1 MSEKQ
6 VTIKLQQPIVFGS
19 ETIFELTLHPPKAKH
34 LRGLSL
40 NMNMDDMFN
49 LAGKL
54 SGQPNSVID
63 ELSITDMQ
71 TVTQA
76 ISNFLDNGLLIGKT
90 S

>member
-1 MSEKQ
+1 MTQKEI
-6 VTIKLQQPIVFGS
+6 TITLQQPIIFGS
-19 ETIFELTLHPPKAKH
+19 ETIFELTLQPPKAKH
-34 LRGLSL
+34 FRGLSL

-63 ELSITDMQ
+63 ELSIADMQ

-76 ISNFLDNGLLIGKT
+76 ISDFLDTGQAIGKT